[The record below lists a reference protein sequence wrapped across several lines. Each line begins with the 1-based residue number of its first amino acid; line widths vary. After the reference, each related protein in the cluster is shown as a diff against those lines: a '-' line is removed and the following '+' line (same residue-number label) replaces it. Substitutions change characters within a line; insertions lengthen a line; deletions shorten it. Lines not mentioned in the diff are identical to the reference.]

1 MKKIILILGCFTLTA
16 TVGLAADYHLVQ
28 TYIVD
33 ADATTNRVARAVY
46 VLAPPDSSTR
56 AVVFRTFDSK
66 EMEAWLSSL
75 PHDSVV
81 HYDADG
87 FMPPAESAKFEALKT
102 SCEKK
107 GIRFIVSN
115 VN

>member
-1 MKKIILILGCFTLTA
+1 MKEIILILCCLTLPA
-16 TVGLAADYHLVQ
+16 AVGLAADYHLVQ

-33 ADATTNRVARAVY
+33 ADATTSRVARAVY
-46 VLAPPDSSTR
+46 VLVTPDNSTR
-56 AVVFRTFDSK
+56 AVVFKTFDSK
-66 EMEAWLSSL
+66 EMEAWLSGL
-75 PHDSVV
+75 PHDSIV

-87 FMPPAESAKFEALKT
+87 FMPSAESAKLEALKT

-107 GIRFIVSN
+107 GIGFIASN